1 MQRRTS
7 AIMGVILLFLLGGVP
22 AHALNFTGTTDA
34 STLVSQIVGPGI
46 TIVGTPSYKGV
57 DDQSGT
63 FSGGNAS
70 GIGID
75 QGIVLTSGDG
85 NDIDGPNTPSIETK
99 SSELVSASDDIDT
112 VLGITGDSNLDALS
126 GQDTFDA
133 AVLEFDFQFGDG
145 SMGGNLFF
153 NFVFASEEYVNFVDS
168 EFNDVFGFFVDGE
181 NIGLVP
187 GTTDP
192 ITVNTVNDS
201 TNPAFYRNN
210 VNNTDGIPVLGL
222 SNHFDGLTTLITAES
237 LNLGDGPH
245 SMKFA
250 VADASDAFLD
260 AGVFIQAG
268 TFSSEPPP
276 NGAVPEPATILLIG
290 SGLVG
295 LAAARRGNFSLKKT

>member
-1 MQRRTS
+1 MD
-7 AIMGVILLFLLGGVP
+7 LP
-22 AHALNFTGTTDA
+22 AHALNFSGTTDA

-46 TIVGTPSYKGV
+46 TIVGTPTYTGV
-57 DDQSGT
+57 EEQSGT
-63 FSGGNAS
+63 FSAGNAS

-75 QGIVLTSGDG
+75 QGIVLTSGNG
-85 NDIDGPNTPSIETK
+85 NEIDGPNNPSVETR
-99 SSELVSASDDIDT
+99 SSELIGDSDDIDT
-112 VLGITGDSNLDALS
+112 DLEQTGDSDLDTLS
-126 GQDTFDA
+126 GQETFDA

-145 SMGGNLFF
+145 SGGGDLFF
-153 NFVFASEEYVNFVDS
+153 NFVFASEEYVNFVDT
-168 EFNDVFGFFVDGE
+168 EYNDVFGFFVDGA

-192 ITVNTVNDS
+192 ITINTVNDS
-201 TNPAFYRNN
+201 NNTAFYRNN

-237 LNLGDGPH
+237 LGLGDGPH

-260 AGVFIQAG
+260 AGVFIEAG

-295 LAAARRGNFSLKKT
+295 LAAGRRGKKFLKRF